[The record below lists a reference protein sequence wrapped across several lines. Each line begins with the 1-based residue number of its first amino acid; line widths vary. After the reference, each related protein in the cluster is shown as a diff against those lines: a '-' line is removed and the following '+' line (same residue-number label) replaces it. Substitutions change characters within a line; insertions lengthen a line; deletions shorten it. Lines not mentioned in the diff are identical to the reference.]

1 MAILDDL
8 QGNFQIPAKIIRQF
22 RTVVFCRA
30 GQKYRFLPKGHKMGT
45 KSREIDDFRPFGDR
59 PNACPNRGVQVLDGV
74 VDVFFQGDALVIAVL
89 WRLPVLFRALLGDL
103 RRGEHGVGRQHV
115 KGIGRGGLFAAHGV
129 GLDGYVG
136 LYAQDYVHSASSNL

>member
-30 GQKYRFLPKGHKMGT
+30 GQKYRFLPKSHKMGT

-89 WRLPVLFRALLGDL
+89 WRLPVLSRALFGD
-103 RRGEHGVGRQHV
+103 RCHGVGRQH
-115 KGIGRGGLFAAHGV
+115 AA
-129 GLDGYVG
+129 YVG
-136 LYAQDYVHSASSNL
+136 AVGFVDIFGKRPVRARS